1 MRIYH
6 YRWMSEKVMTVIK
19 FGIVFSPLNTVDSSS
34 LSFQDLQV
42 MVEEIFELRT
52 VYSEKQLK
60 CIYSSI

>member
-1 MRIYH
+1 
-6 YRWMSEKVMTVIK
+6 MSEKVMTVIK